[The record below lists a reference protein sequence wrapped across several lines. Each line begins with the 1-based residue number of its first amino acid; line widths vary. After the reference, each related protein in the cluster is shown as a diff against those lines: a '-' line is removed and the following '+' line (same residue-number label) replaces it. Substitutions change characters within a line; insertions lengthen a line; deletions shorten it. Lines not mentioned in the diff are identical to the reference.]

1 MLDASSPSPSPLIN
15 MDQFPTERSPRRE
28 LQLQGPRPT
37 PLRINKDS
45 HKIKKPPL
53 PPQPSHPH
61 HQPPPR
67 QPIIIYTVSPKVIH
81 TTPGDFMNL
90 VQRLTGSSSSSSSS
104 SSSNV
109 SEAVSNNNDPFNSAG
124 GGAVSPAARY
134 ATIEKAMSPM
144 GKKKQVLNSNSN
156 SSDIII
162 NDVEGL
168 EMMVGHGVFERSQNM
183 FPGILSPGPASLSPI
198 PSNFFSPPSSSDPS
212 MVSFLH
218 ELSPMLQSARNLT
231 EAAFLLPSPSSN
243 FSFVSPH
250 TPSIDLFNYFLD

>member
-1 MLDASSPSPSPLIN
+1 MLVQSSTLPLPPFTSLDRNN
-15 MDQFPTERSPRRE
+15 MEFPHIPTERSPRRE

-53 PPQPSHPH
+53 AP
-61 HQPPPR
+61 QPPPR

-90 VQRLTGSSSSSSSS
+90 VQRLTGSSSSSSNSS
-104 SSSNV
+104 SSEVLS
-109 SEAVSNNNDPFNSAG
+109 NNDPFNNDG
-124 GGAVSPAARY
+124 GVVSPAARY
-134 ATIEKAMSPM
+134 AVIEKAKAMSPM
-144 GKKKQVLNSNSN
+144 GKKQVIMGHGDNN
-156 SSDIII
+156 IIG
-162 NDVEGL
+162 DVEGI
-168 EMMVGHGVFERSQNM
+168 EIMGHGVLERSQNM
-183 FPGILSPGPASLSPI
+183 FQGILSPGPASLSPI
-198 PSNFFSPPSSSDPS
+198 PSSFFSPPSSDPT

-218 ELSPMLQSARNLT
+218 DLSPMLHSGRNFT
-231 EAAFLLPSPSSN
+231 EGAFLLPSPSSN

>member
-1 MLDASSPSPSPLIN
+1 
-15 MDQFPTERSPRRE
+15 MDQFSHIIPTERSPRRE

-53 PPQPSHPH
+53 APQQPSHP

-81 TTPGDFMNL
+81 TTPSDFMNL
-90 VQRLTGSSSSSSSS
+90 VQRLTGSSSSSS
-104 SSSNV
+104 V
-109 SEAVSNNNDPFNSAG
+109 VVPNNNNTHVDPFNNGAG
-124 GGAVSPAARY
+124 MLSPAARY

-144 GKKKQVLNSNSN
+144 GKKHVLPSGDNII
-156 SSDIII
+156 SDVQGIEI
-162 NDVEGL
+162 NIGD
-168 EMMVGHGVFERSQNM
+168 GVLERSQQNM
-183 FPGILSPGPASLSPI
+183 FQGILSPGPASLSPI
-198 PSNFFSPPSSSDPS
+198 PSNFFSPPSSDPS

-218 ELSPMLQSARNLT
+218 DLSPMFQSGRNFM
-231 EAAFLLPSPSSN
+231 EGSSFVLPSPSSN

-250 TPSIDLFNYFLD
+250 TPSMDLFNYFLD